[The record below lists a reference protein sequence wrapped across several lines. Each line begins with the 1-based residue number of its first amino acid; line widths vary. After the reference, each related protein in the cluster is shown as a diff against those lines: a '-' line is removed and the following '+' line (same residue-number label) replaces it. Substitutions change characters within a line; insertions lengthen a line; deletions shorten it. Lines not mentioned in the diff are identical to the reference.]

1 MSEPEDD
8 ATMPEDAVATAQDE
22 PHGAER
28 LATLGEVL
36 ESSHERFRARVR
48 ERQRKGEIE

>member
-8 ATMPEDAVATAQDE
+8 ATMPEAE
-22 PHGAER
+22 PTLPVTGLYGADR
-28 LATLGEVL
+28 LATLGELL
-36 ESSHERFRARVR
+36 ESSHARFVARVR

>member
-8 ATMPEDAVATAQDE
+8 ATMPGDAVATAQEE
-22 PHGAER
+22 PEPVDR
-28 LATLGEVL
+28 LATLGELL
-36 ESSHERFRARVR
+36 ESSHARFVARVR

>member
-1 MSEPEDD
+1 MSESEDD
-8 ATMPEDAVATAQDE
+8 ATMPGEAVATAQDE
-22 PHGAER
+22 PHEQDR
-28 LATLGEVL
+28 LATLGELL

>member
-8 ATMPEDAVATAQDE
+8 ATMAEGE
-22 PHGAER
+22 PTPPVTDSYGPDR
-28 LATLGEVL
+28 LATLGELL
-36 ESSHERFRARVR
+36 ESSHARFVARVR

>member
-1 MSEPEDD
+1 MSDPEDA
-8 ATMPEDAVATAQDE
+8 ATMPEDAVATDQDE
-22 PHGAER
+22 TERPER
-28 LATLGEVL
+28 LATLGELL

>member
-8 ATMPEDAVATAQDE
+8 ATMPEEAVATAQDDTYG
-22 PHGAER
+22 PDR
-28 LATLGEVL
+28 LATLGELL
-36 ESSHERFRARVR
+36 ESSHERFKARVR